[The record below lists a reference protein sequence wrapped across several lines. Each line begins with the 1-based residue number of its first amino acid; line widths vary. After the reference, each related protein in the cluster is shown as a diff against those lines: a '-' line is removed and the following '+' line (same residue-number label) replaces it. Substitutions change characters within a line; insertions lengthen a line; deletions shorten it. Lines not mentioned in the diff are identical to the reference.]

1 MSRDYAK
8 QRALHERG
16 SEPSRS
22 GWVWLLAGVL
32 IGLFV
37 AGLAFLNR
45 HDNSVKNIPAEPARV
60 VKKATPIKSEKA
72 KAAVTPRFDFYTML
86 PKNQTPAA
94 DQADAETPT
103 ETAAAPP
110 ASPTK
115 MTSPAEA
122 TTETTTPATTSFTAA
137 SEEEPV
143 SPPAV
148 TQREATPKIEN
159 PAASQAPAKKPAA
172 TPQPSAPYIIA
183 IAAFKRYQEADQLKA
198 QLSLLGFDA
207 NITSVKSKNLR
218 IYRVWLGP
226 YVARNSAEKELH
238 RLKDNHLDG
247 VLSKKHP

>member
-45 HDNSVKNIPAEPARV
+45 HDNSVKNIPTEPAHV

-94 DQADAETPT
+94 DQADNETPAPT
-103 ETAAAPP
+103 ETTATP
-110 ASPTK
+110 A
-115 MTSPAEA
+115 TSPAK
-122 TTETTTPATTSFTAA
+122 TITPATTSFTAA
-137 SEEEPV
+137 SEEEPD
-143 SPPAV
+143 SPPAGAQ
-148 TQREATPKIEN
+148 TETTPKIEN
-159 PAASQAPAKKPAA
+159 PVPSQAPTKKLAA
-172 TPQPSAPYIIA
+172 TQQPNVPYIIA
-183 IAAFKRYQEADQLKA
+183 IAAYKRYQEADQLKA

-207 NITSVKSKNLR
+207 NISSVKSKNLR

-226 YVARNSAEKELH
+226 YMARNSAEKELR